1 MRQHNF
7 GRKKRELKVLAEKLQ
22 HLVRYHRMEAGAQI
36 EKLIQKIK
44 ILVEELKVVLSH
56 AALKKILGVA
66 TVLLGISFSNQVNA
80 QTFLFK
86 PPVTN
91 PFGLD
96 STYNLAF
103 PAFADLD
110 DDGDLDLLVGE
121 YYGAM
126 NYFQN
131 TGTALNPH
139 FEAPVVNPF
148 GLSSTYYWALPAFAD
163 LDGDGDLDLLVGEYY
178 GVMQY
183 FKNTGSKTNPQ
194 FAVPKANPFGLNST
208 NGLAAPAFV
217 DLDNDGDMDLL
228 AGEAYGAMQF
238 FQNTGSE
245 ATPEFAAPIQ
255 NPFGL
260 SSTYNLAIPAF
271 ADVDKDG
278 DMDLLVGEDYGA
290 MQYFQNTGT
299 AIIPLFAPPQENPFG
314 LVSTYYNALP
324 AFADLDADGDQD
336 LLVGEYGG
344 AMQYFE
350 FDTVIGIADL
360 SQSFT
365 LKLFPNPVNNIL
377 HIDAEE
383 EINKIEIFNT
393 IGENV
398 NTATDQLS
406 KISLHHLSPGI
417 YMVKVTSALGHFTT
431 AKIQKQ

>member
-1 MRQHNF
+1 
-7 GRKKRELKVLAEKLQ
+7 
-22 HLVRYHRMEAGAQI
+22 
-36 EKLIQKIK
+36 
-44 ILVEELKVVLSH
+44 
-56 AALKKILGVA
+56 
-66 TVLLGISFSNQVNA
+66 
-80 QTFLFK
+80 
-86 PPVTN
+86 
-91 PFGLD
+91 
-96 STYNLAF
+96 
-103 PAFADLD
+103 
-110 DDGDLDLLVGE
+110 
-121 YYGAM
+121 
-126 NYFQN
+126 
-131 TGTALNPH
+131 
-139 FEAPVVNPF
+139 
-148 GLSSTYYWALPAFAD
+148 
-163 LDGDGDLDLLVGEYY
+163 
-178 GVMQY
+178 
-183 FKNTGSKTNPQ
+183 
-194 FAVPKANPFGLNST
+194 
-208 NGLAAPAFV
+208 
-217 DLDNDGDMDLL
+217 MDLL

-383 EINKIEIFNT
+383 EINKIEIFNVV
-393 IGENV
+393 GENV
-398 NTATDQLS
+398 ITVKNQVRQ
-406 KISLHHLSPGI
+406 ISLHQLNPGI